1 MFFFENTQKL
11 ANLSK
16 KPAQIQQMS
25 SIQIPLSTLYLL
37 FPFFHCFCHVWNISE
52 SINADNL
59 I

>member
-52 SINADNL
+52 SQ
-59 I
+59 